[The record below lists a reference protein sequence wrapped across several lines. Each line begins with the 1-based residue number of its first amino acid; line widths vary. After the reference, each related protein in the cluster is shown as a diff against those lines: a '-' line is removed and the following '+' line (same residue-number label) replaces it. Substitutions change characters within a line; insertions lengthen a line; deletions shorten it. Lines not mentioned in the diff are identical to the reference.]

1 MYNNFY
7 RFFLWPLYELQ
18 HIYFLLI
25 RVKNIFWTWYNMN
38 GSWYTYEL
46 NVFNLDSICTYVDAY
61 KGRHIAEKCPE
72 NLKQTMEMSFTLEI
86 NELKDAE
93 FWI

>member
-1 MYNNFY
+1 MYSI
-7 RFFLWPLYELQ
+7 WILYV
-18 HIYFLLI
+18 H
-25 RVKNIFWTWYNMN
+25 N
-38 GSWYTYEL
+38 
-46 NVFNLDSICTYVDAY
+46 YVDAY

-93 FWI
+93 F

>member
-1 MYNNFY
+1 
-7 RFFLWPLYELQ
+7 
-18 HIYFLLI
+18 
-25 RVKNIFWTWYNMN
+25 MN

-86 NELKDAE
+86 KSQFYA
-93 FWI
+93 

>member
-1 MYNNFY
+1 
-7 RFFLWPLYELQ
+7 
-18 HIYFLLI
+18 
-25 RVKNIFWTWYNMN
+25 MN

-72 NLKQTMEMSFTLEI
+72 NLKRTMEMSFTLEI
-86 NELKDAE
+86 IELKDAE